1 VERGCKEKAARFLP
15 ADFWAK
21 KRGTAGVVF
30 RSMDS
35 LSGFLCGSCC
45 GQGCLLG
52 FLICR
57 ELLLR
62 RLQGESIADK
72 ELSVLLARE
81 QLVPRGARHDV
92 RRSPRNQPP
101 ACLAKR
107 PEYSKNPMAV
117 VAAKL
122 AELVA
127 LWLYRR
133 GGLR

>member
-1 VERGCKEKAARFLP
+1 MERGCKEKAARFLP

-62 RLQGESIADK
+62 RLQGESIADN

-81 QLVPRGARHDV
+81 QLVPLVHSTTYDDLREI
-92 RRSPRNQPP
+92 SPL
-101 ACLAKR
+101 LASR
-107 PEYSKNPMAV
+107 Y
-117 VAAKL
+117 
-122 AELVA
+122 
-127 LWLYRR
+127 
-133 GGLR
+133 GLNTQKI